1 VTSEVVVMNRM
12 GIALAADSVVTASA
26 GSVYKHHDSVVKLF
40 MLSEYHPVG
49 IMVYNN
55 ASLLGVPWETIIKL
69 FRKNLGNRNFDDLEG
84 FGREIISFL
93 NNNQNLF
100 PENVQEKYFLIN
112 FEIEC
117 HKILEDARE
126 LFNLV
131 PLSDLSEEEA
141 REQMRATIIR
151 EAIKD
156 RVTMWEA
163 RDDAN
168 EFSDELVRGFTS
180 KMSGEIHS
188 VIMEIISDWPA
199 DTNDIRLLYRLAQL
213 LILKDFPILETYT
226 GLVIGGFGQNEHF
239 PVVQHITISGI
250 YGGVLKFRV
259 SASQEISDDSP
270 SYIESFADTQTVDG
284 FLYGVNES
292 ILEEIERAEIIIRE
306 APVEVLEAIE
316 DITDE
321 RKTELINIVKSAS
334 KQEADE
340 FHDRIK
346 LSRLKRFYGIL
357 GVVETLPLKELAKV
371 ASTLVSLSS
380 FDKQLSLE
388 TETVGEP
395 IDVAVI
401 SKGDGFIWIN
411 RKHYF
416 KADLNHRYFEKFRHD
431 TSDPERKND
440 EDTQI
445 RNPKSSKENEC

>member
-1 VTSEVVVMNRM
+1 MTSEVVVMNRM

-69 FRKNLGNRNFDDLEG
+69 FRKNLGNKNFDDLEG
-84 FGREIISFL
+84 FGREIISYL
-93 NNNQNLF
+93 NNSQSLF
-100 PENVQEKYFLIN
+100 PENVQEKYFLN
-112 FEIEC
+112 DFGIEC
-117 HKILEDARE
+117 HKINEDAHE
-126 LFNLV
+126 LFDSV
-131 PLSDLSEEEA
+131 PLSDLSEEGA
-141 REQMRATIIR
+141 REQMRAVIIR
-151 EAIKD
+151 EAIEK
-156 RVTMWEA
+156 RVAMWEA
-163 RDDAN
+163 QDDAN
-168 EFSDELVRGFTS
+168 EFSNELARDFAS
-180 KMSGEIHS
+180 KMSGEIHR
-188 VIMEIISDWPA
+188 VIMEIISWPIDA
-199 DTNDIRLLYRLAQL
+199 NDIQLLYHLGQL
-213 LILKDFPILETYT
+213 LILKDFPIFETYT

-239 PVVQHITISGI
+239 PVVQHITISGM
-250 YGGVLKFRV
+250 YGGILKV
-259 SASQEISDDSP
+259 SGPVSRKISDDSP

-292 ILEEIERAEIIIRE
+292 VLEEIKRAGIIIRE
-306 APVEVLEAIE
+306 APLEVLEAIE

-321 RKTELINIVKSAS
+321 RKTELIDIVKPAS

-340 FHDRIK
+340 FYDRIK
-346 LSRLKRFYGIL
+346 LSRLKRFDGIL

-380 FDKQLSLE
+380 FEKQLSLE

-401 SKGDGFIWIN
+401 SKGDGFIWID

-431 TSDPERKND
+431 ISDPERKND
-440 EDTQI
+440 EDAQI
-445 RNPKSSKENEC
+445 GGPKSNEENE